1 MTELNLSARASGPDF
16 SHIKDAIF
24 PTATIGN
31 GWWAINASVISGFII
46 VFAIVIVAVILR
58 LTVIRKWKVVPTAG
72 QMFLEYIVTFFDKSA
87 KDNTEEFSVFMGPYT
102 MGAACYICFGV
113 LIELVGLR
121 PAVADISACLALAL
135 STFVCIHSFG
145 FARNKYKR
153 MIHYVNPINV
163 VTDIAVPVSLTFRL
177 FGSVLSGLVI
187 MELIYIV
194 ITPLAMWIL
203 PLGLPA
209 ALSPLFTLFHAF
221 IQAYIFAVLS
231 NIFVQEAIEHVAS
244 SPKRVKRKE
253 IKRSI

>member
-1 MTELNLSARASGPDF
+1 MTELFLAANTSGPDF
-16 SHIKDAIF
+16 SHLKDSIF
-24 PTATIGN
+24 PIRTIGS
-31 GWWAINASVISGFII
+31 GWWAINASVLSGFIV
-46 VFAIVIVAVILR
+46 VFIVILVAVVLR

-87 KDNTEEFSVFMGPYT
+87 ADNTEEFSVFMGPYT

-121 PAVADISACLALAL
+121 PAVADISACLALAM

-145 FARNKYKR
+145 FVRHKYKR
-153 MIHYVNPINV
+153 MIHYANPINV

-194 ITPLAMWIL
+194 ITPIAIWIL
-203 PLGLPA
+203 PLGMPA

-221 IQAYIFAVLS
+221 I
-231 NIFVQEAIEHVAS
+231 HVS
-244 SPKRVKRKE
+244 YTHLTMPKN
-253 IKRSI
+253 